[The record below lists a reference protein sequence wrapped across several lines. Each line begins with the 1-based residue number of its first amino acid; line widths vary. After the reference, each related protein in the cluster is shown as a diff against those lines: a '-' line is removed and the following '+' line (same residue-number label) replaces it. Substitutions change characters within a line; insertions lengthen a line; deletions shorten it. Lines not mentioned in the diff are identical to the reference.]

1 MLAVGGLMS
10 PMVRE
15 LKETTYQ
22 FEGPYLLDSSAISR
36 ELGLEPT
43 PWDEVCRRT
52 AGVEY
57 SRA

>member
-1 MLAVGGLMS
+1 ML
-10 PMVRE
+10 RE

-22 FEGPYLLDSSAISR
+22 FDRPYLLDSSAITR

-43 PWDEVCRRT
+43 PWDKVCRRT